1 MDSLNLVTSL
11 RNLIGDQLSEIHTS
25 VPARVTGVD
34 YDTKTVTL
42 ESIVKNTRGVDDEIP
57 YPTFYDVPISM
68 MGGGTG
74 RITFPIK
81 SGDLGVLMFSERD
94 PSNALQTDGTSSS
107 SATLIQPCGLYPIA
121 FIPKIAMGD
130 DSTESIDSS
139 NIVISNNKSTYV
151 TLSPD
156 GTINLKNA
164 GGKWIM
170 LTTDDITMSDGTGT
184 LTLSNGK
191 LDWTGGEVTINGLT
205 IDVNGKLTDAT
216 GVELDSH
223 THWVRGVESGDLTV
237 ESEAPLSGD

>member
-1 MDSLNLVTSL
+1 MDSLNLVTSV

-25 VPARVTGVD
+25 VPARVTGVN
-34 YDTKTVTL
+34 YDSKTVTL
-42 ESIVKNTRGVDDEIP
+42 ESIVKNTRGVDDEVP
-57 YPTFYDVPISM
+57 YPTFYDVPLSM
-68 MGGGTG
+68 MAGGTG

-139 NIVISNNKSTYV
+139 NVVISNNKSTYV

-164 GGKWIM
+164 AGLWIM
-170 LTTDDITMSDGTGT
+170 ITTDSITMSDGTGE
-184 LTLSNGK
+184 LTLGSGK
-191 LDWTGGEVTINGLT
+191 FDWTGGAFTVNGLT
-205 IDVNGKLTDAT
+205 IDANGKLTDAT

-223 THWVRGVESGDLTV
+223 THWVQGVESGNSVV
-237 ESEAPLSGD
+237 ESDKPLTD